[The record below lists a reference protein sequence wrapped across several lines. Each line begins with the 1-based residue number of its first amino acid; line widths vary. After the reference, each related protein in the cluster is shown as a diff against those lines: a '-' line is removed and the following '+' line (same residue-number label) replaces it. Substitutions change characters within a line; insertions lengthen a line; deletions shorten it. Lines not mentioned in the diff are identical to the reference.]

1 MNHTIFK
8 QVGNN
13 IQIILTRQGK
23 TQRFLAEQLCI
34 SKQVMNKIISGTKA
48 INVEEISKIASVLN
62 VSADSLL
69 TVETAAQKPMHNLSF
84 MGQAENEK
92 MKEQIKILQT
102 VIDEILMLEDYADAE

>member
-1 MNHTIFK
+1 MNNTIFK

-48 INVEEISKIASVLN
+48 INVAEISKIAGILN
-62 VSADSLL
+62 VSVDSLL
-69 TVETAAQKPMHNLSF
+69 AVETAQKPMHNLSF
-84 MGQAENEK
+84 MGQVENEK
-92 MKEQIKILQT
+92 TKEQIKILQI
-102 VIDEILMLEDYADAE
+102 VIDEILMLEDYADAK